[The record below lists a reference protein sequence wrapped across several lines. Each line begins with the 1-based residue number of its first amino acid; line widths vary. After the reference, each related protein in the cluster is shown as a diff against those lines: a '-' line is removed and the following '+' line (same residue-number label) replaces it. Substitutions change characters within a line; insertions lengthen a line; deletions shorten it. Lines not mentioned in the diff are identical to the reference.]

1 MTDKEKLQEAIDTS
15 IKEFNRAET
24 LKTLLKRKEQECKNL
39 KQTLLEIKDIA
50 EEQQSWNECNRQYSE
65 TESED
70 DIFAYNWNALKQIL
84 QKISESEIDNA
95 R

>member
-39 KQTLLEIKDIA
+39 KQTLTEIKEISKNMN
-50 EEQQSWNECNRQYSE
+50 EECFY
-65 TESED
+65 D
-70 DIFAYNWNALKQIL
+70 DFDCMNCDMQNGCTYINKKQIL
-84 QKISESEIDNA
+84 QKISEVENE

>member
-39 KQTLLEIKDIA
+39 KQTLTEIKEISKNMN
-50 EEQQSWNECNRQYSE
+50 EECFY
-65 TESED
+65 D
-70 DIFAYNWNALKQIL
+70 DFDCMNCDMQNGCTYFNKKQIL
-84 QKISESEIDNA
+84 QKIREVKDVHNG
-95 R
+95 